1 MPVSGVWKMSY
12 NMESRVDNWEQNRAF
27 LYTNG
32 EELDEAIHYTNSQG
46 AAVYS
51 TSGRLVTL
59 KASAGDKIEIKA
71 DRMDGWYKYVLFC
84 ADFISK
90 M

>member
-1 MPVSGVWKMSY
+1 
-12 NMESRVDNWEQNRAF
+12 MESRVDNWEQNRAF